1 MGKPRRPKGPR
12 ANWEPKPP
20 LNAAVPAEAVSESP
34 APETA
39 AAPEEAAAHEVPPPV
54 AEAPE
59 PALQAA
65 PKVHEEPVA
74 SAPIAS
80 DADEPAPAPEEV
92 APESAAL
99 EQPAREEPAS
109 EEAVREEAAR
119 DLPVAAM
126 DADEAGP
133 DNLPVPVTATGLVA
147 GPMQGRI
154 VFAPDRVDM
163 LEIGTTI
170 ARYMRSESEA
180 ALAHLRALSDVRT
193 PADLVRLQVGEVQR
207 AADASLSCWVTVV
220 SKASRVMAFR

>member
-20 LNAAVPAEAVSESP
+20 PNAAVPAEAVSESP

-65 PKVHEEPVA
+65 PEVHEEPVA

-80 DADEPAPAPEEV
+80 DADEPAPAPEEA

-99 EQPAREEPAS
+99 EEPAREEPAR
-109 EEAVREEAAR
+109 EEPAREEAAL

>member
-80 DADEPAPAPEEV
+80 DADEPAPAPEEA

-99 EQPAREEPAS
+99 EEPAREEPAS
-109 EEAVREEAAR
+109 EEAAR

-133 DNLPVPVTATGLVA
+133 DNLPVPVPVTATGLVA